1 MMKESIL
8 VNKSFNF
15 AVRIVRLYRYL
26 CTEKN
31 EYVLSKQLE
40 RSGTAIGALISE
52 GVFAESKVDFVHKY
66 GIAQKE
72 CNETI
77 YWLKLLY
84 ATEFINQREFES
96 LSADATE
103 LIKMI
108 TASIIT
114 AKKSIKESKNKKDKG
129 EEC

>member
-1 MMKESIL
+1 MKESIL
-8 VNKSFNF
+8 SEKSFNF
-15 AVRIVRLYRYL
+15 AVRIVKVYRYL
-26 CTEKN
+26 CTQKN

-40 RSGTAIGALISE
+40 RSGTAIGALLSE

-77 YWLKLLY
+77 YWIKLLY
-84 ATEFINQREFES
+84 ATEFINQKEFES
-96 LSADATE
+96 LTSDATE

-114 AKKSIKESKNKKDKG
+114 AKKSIKENIRKNDKS
-129 EEC
+129 EE

>member
-1 MMKESIL
+1 MKKSIL
-8 VNKSFNF
+8 ADKSFDF
-15 AVRIVRLYRYL
+15 AVRIVKVYRYL
-26 CTEKN
+26 CIEKN

-52 GVFAESKVDFVHKY
+52 GVFAESKADFVHKY

-77 YWLKLLY
+77 YWLRLLN
-84 ATEFINQREFES
+84 ATDFINQKEFES
-96 LSADATE
+96 LSDDATE

-108 TASIIT
+108 TASILT
-114 AKKSIKESKNKKDKG
+114 AKRSINSKRKPPENND
-129 EEC
+129 

>member
-77 YWLKLLY
+77 YWLKILY

>member
-1 MMKESIL
+1 MKESIL

-77 YWLKLLY
+77 YWLKILY